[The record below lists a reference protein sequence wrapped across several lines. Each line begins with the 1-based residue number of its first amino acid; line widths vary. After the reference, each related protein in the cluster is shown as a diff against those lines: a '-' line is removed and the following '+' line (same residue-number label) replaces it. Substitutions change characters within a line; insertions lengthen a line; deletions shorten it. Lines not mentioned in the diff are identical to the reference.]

1 MSHIV
6 DIKRPKI
13 QKAIAEL
20 GINPDLL
27 ITKTLEDF
35 KEDDLSTEILQMRYE
50 YYTRKQLKL
59 VKLIEEKI
67 NKTASN
73 YKNLNTTKLTTFM
86 TQVGTNNQSNLNIH
100 NESFIVNEKKRLARS
115 LKSIEKTILSQAEL
129 EKKIQQRM
137 EAKTK
142 VFSGKSPKKSKMEI
156 FKAKQLE
163 NIKKLRRDED
173 LKAKKY
179 KFESFT
185 PKIEKKLS
193 VDVNEKS
200 EVFESDDQVSE
211 KIKKIEEK
219 MNKSKRLHES
229 FLRKRK
235 NAIAT
240 LLEKFPKKTL
250 NDSVESE
257 NEKILK
263 LITKFEDFK
272 KRRDEQAEVKT
283 AKSNRAKSQNETR
296 LKSVKKKLGILD
308 KTNDKKDKILQAK
321 MEKSESLIK
330 KKHDE

>member
-308 KTNDKKDKILQAK
+308 KTNDKKDKILQHK
-321 MEKSESLIK
+321 EKEK
-330 KKHDE
+330 

>member
-1 MSHIV
+1 
-6 DIKRPKI
+6 
-13 QKAIAEL
+13 
-20 GINPDLL
+20 
-27 ITKTLEDF
+27 
-35 KEDDLSTEILQMRYE
+35 
-50 YYTRKQLKL
+50 
-59 VKLIEEKI
+59 
-67 NKTASN
+67 
-73 YKNLNTTKLTTFM
+73 
-86 TQVGTNNQSNLNIH
+86 
-100 NESFIVNEKKRLARS
+100 
-115 LKSIEKTILSQAEL
+115 
-129 EKKIQQRM
+129 M

-185 PKIEKKLS
+185 QKIEKKLS